1 MHRPILAVLHSIF
14 LEIVSSRTSPV
25 WVSIDVLVYYIIL
38 LYNLY
43 RNAGKSDHMT
53 CQWCRTS
60 ALVIFDELQQVYF
73 QLQLQL
79 EHQVLNLLP
88 LLSFSHT
95 LYK

>member
-25 WVSIDVLVYYIIL
+25 WVSIDVLYYIIL
-38 LYNLY
+38 PYNLY
-43 RNAGKSDHMT
+43 SNAGKSDHMT

-60 ALVIFDELQQVYF
+60 ALVIFDELQQLEQVYF
-73 QLQLQL
+73 QLQL

-88 LLSFSHT
+88 LLCFSHT